1 MPALRSWL
9 LLAQLQTQ
17 TEALAARGRMPSL
30 ADRRAISEAECRT
43 CLETGHVGV
52 KYDQGLDTYRVPMA
66 LHALNRAR
74 LCDRMKDRKGVVLLQ
89 GGDQQTRYDTDTYI
103 FLARPSLSW
112 GAGEGH
118 AHADGRSGQD
128 CCIR

>member
-43 CLETGHVGV
+43 CLLGRGARFEEARGS
-52 KYDQGLDTYRVPMA
+52 
-66 LHALNRAR
+66 RAE
-74 LCDRMKDRKGVVLLQ
+74 Q
-89 GGDQQTRYDTDTYI
+89 
-103 FLARPSLSW
+103 
-112 GAGEGH
+112 
-118 AHADGRSGQD
+118 
-128 CCIR
+128 